1 MERRPTVKI
10 SDRGRL
16 ALLGV
21 AALAFLAFVVGA
33 SAGADS
39 GSASGTVGYIKHLP
53 LPGPSVAAQQAKAFQ
68 TVTSY
73 TDYITK
79 GTPNSKE
86 VALTFDDG
94 PSAFTP
100 KFLAVLN
107 QTKTPA
113 TFFTVG
119 NTYEGFTP
127 AAQAAALNGY
137 VVANHTWNHAGM
149 NTLDAAGQNAQI
161 DQANAAIE
169 GAGIPKPGLFRPPYG
184 AYDATTVDIMK
195 QRKMI
200 MVLWSIDSQDWTLPG
215 TDAIVQNVLSNIS
228 AGDIVLMHDGG
239 GDRSQ
244 TLAALPRIIAGI
256 KQKGLK
262 PVTVPQ
268 LLLDDPPPRDQGAA
282 PNLGHG

>member
-1 MERRPTVKI
+1 MERRPAVKI

-94 PSAFTP
+94 PNAFTP
-100 KFLAVLN
+100 KFLAILN
-107 QTKTPA
+107 QTRRPPPSSPSATPTRA
-113 TFFTVG
+113 SRRR
-119 NTYEGFTP
+119 P
-127 AAQAAALNGY
+127 AAALNGY
-137 VVANHTWNHAGM
+137 VVANHTG
-149 NTLDAAGQNAQI
+149 
-161 DQANAAIE
+161 
-169 GAGIPKPGLFRPPYG
+169 
-184 AYDATTVDIMK
+184 TT
-195 QRKMI
+195 
-200 MVLWSIDSQDWTLPG
+200 P
-215 TDAIVQNVLSNIS
+215 A
-228 AGDIVLMHDGG
+228 
-239 GDRSQ
+239 
-244 TLAALPRIIAGI
+244 
-256 KQKGLK
+256 
-262 PVTVPQ
+262 
-268 LLLDDPPPRDQGAA
+268 
-282 PNLGHG
+282 